1 MAEINLEV
9 AAREKRGKGAAG
21 RLRRE
26 GKVPA
31 VLYGGGREPVAITV
45 DHKQFTELVAKAE
58 HGARSIFLLKLAG
71 TDQTRHV
78 MLKDVTVDPIKGAM
92 EHIDFI
98 RVNMDQKVKTTVP
111 VHVTGLAD
119 GVKNHGGILEFQ
131 VRDVHVECLPGS
143 IPDAIEVDVTP
154 LGIHGVIR
162 VSDLNVP
169 AGVEI
174 LEDPERVVISI
185 GLARA
190 EVVAE
195 VVEGEV
201 AAPAEPE
208 LIKKGKTEEE
218 EEKK

>member
-9 AAREKRGKGAAG
+9 SAREERGKGAAG
-21 RLRRE
+21 RLRRA

-31 VLYGGGREPVAITV
+31 VLYGGDREPVAITV
-45 DHKQFTELVAKAE
+45 DHKQFTDLIAKAE

-78 MLKDVTVDPIKGAM
+78 MLKDVKVDPIKGGM
-92 EHIDFI
+92 DHIDFI
-98 RVNMDQKVKTTVP
+98 RVMMDQKIKTTVP
-111 VHVTGLAD
+111 VHVVGIAD

-131 VRDVHVECLPGS
+131 MRDLHVECLPDA

-154 LGIHGVIR
+154 LGIHGVLR
-162 VSDLNVP
+162 VSDVKVP
-169 AGVEI
+169 EGVEV
-174 LEDPERVVISI
+174 LEDPERVIVSI

-190 EVVAE
+190 EVAVEMA
-195 VVEGEV
+195 EGEA

-208 LIKKGKTEEE
+208 IIKKGKTEEE
-218 EEKK
+218 GEEK